1 MIPFVKL
8 SEKKEMFL
16 CIVSSLISV
25 YSFGKLAVLQIRG
38 GTEDNSVIIFLIVTR
53 RRRTGTIEMTLVHPC
68 VHYSVRPSGHPS
80 GLVLATPPTS
90 FI

>member
-1 MIPFVKL
+1 MYREANRKSQEMISFVKL

-38 GTEDNSVIIFLIVTR
+38 GTEDNSVIIFLIVTQV
-53 RRRTGTIEMTLVHPC
+53 G
-68 VHYSVRPSGHPS
+68 GG
-80 GLVLATPPTS
+80 GL
-90 FI
+90 